1 MTRCDPGA
9 DRIVGMKEGH
19 ATVCRKALWIRCA
32 SNAATRVFDASAG
45 CVERRLCP
53 IFCCLK
59 VGYFVV
65 ARSKTI
71 VPLTRPQ
78 SPVRLSR
85 RLLWGPASLVGF
97 VLLWLLAVRLTG
109 LPEFILPGP
118 LAVAERLVDI
128 AADGTLWRH
137 TWATLSQLL
146 LGLALGLSVAFG
158 LGYAIA
164 RSRRLERALTPY
176 IVASQAVP
184 VVALAPLFVIWFG
197 SGLLAKAL
205 ICALIVFFPA
215 LVNTLV
221 GLRGIAPELRDLLR
235 VYRATPW
242 QTLITLEIPA
252 ALPVLIGGLKI
263 GATLAV
269 IGAVVGEYV
278 GSDRGLGYL
287 INFAR
292 GTYDTPLVIAGVLT
306 LVALA
311 LALYG
316 AVAWLEART
325 VGWARQPEH

>member
-1 MTRCDPGA
+1 M
-9 DRIVGMKEGH
+9 
-19 ATVCRKALWIRCA
+19 ALP
-32 SNAATRVFDASAG
+32 
-45 CVERRLCP
+45 RLLLEMG
-53 IFCCLK
+53 F
-59 VGYFVV
+59 FVV
-65 ARSKTI
+65 TQTKTVHT
-71 VPLTRPQ
+71 VPQPR
-78 SPVRLSR
+78 SPVRFSWR
-85 RLLWGPASLVGF
+85 WVWGPLSLAVF
-97 VLLWLLAVRLTG
+97 LLAWSAAVEWSG
-109 LPEFILPGP
+109 LPAFILPGP
-118 LAVAERLVDI
+118 WAVAQRLATI
-128 AADGTLWRH
+128 AADGTLWHH

-158 LGYAIA
+158 LGYLIA
-164 RSRRLERALTPY
+164 RSNRLERALTPY

-184 VVALAPLFVIWFG
+184 VVALAPLIVIWFG

-242 QTLITLEIPA
+242 QTLITLEVPA

-306 LVALA
+306 LVVLA
-311 LALYG
+311 LLLYG

-325 VGWARQPEH
+325 VGWARHPQS

>member
-1 MTRCDPGA
+1 MTR
-9 DRIVGMKEGH
+9 
-19 ATVCRKALWIRCA
+19 
-32 SNAATRVFDASAG
+32 FDAPIRLVA
-45 CVERRLCP
+45 RRP
-53 IFCCLK
+53 GPVFCSK

-71 VPLTRPQ
+71 APVSRPS
-78 SPVRLSR
+78 SPAHFAW
-85 RLLWGPASLVGF
+85 RLLWGPVSLVVF
-97 VLLWLLAVRLTG
+97 LALWALAARLSG
-109 LPEFILPGP
+109 LPDFILPGP
-118 LAVAERLVDI
+118 AVVATRLADV

-146 LGLALGLSVAFG
+146 LGLAIGLIVAFG

-197 SGLLAKAL
+197 SGLLSKAL

-221 GLRGIAPELRDLLR
+221 GLRGIPTELRDLLR

-316 AVAWLEART
+316 VVAWLEART
-325 VGWARQPEH
+325 VGWSRRIER